1 LKKEVPNG
9 CKSKGSGSGKTGC
22 VKRCPMGVAAN
33 PKASRQNQKPN
44 GKTKNLTAKPKI
56 SRQNQKPH
64 AAKPKPHGKTKNP
77 TRQTKNLTPKPNR
90 ATGKVKYFDRK
101 SHKKCQKLSNF
112 MVNTSSVNSS

>member
-1 LKKEVPNG
+1 
-9 CKSKGSGSGKTGC
+9 
-22 VKRCPMGVAAN
+22 MGVAAN

-112 MVNTSSVNSS
+112 MVNTSSVNSSYVKPKQFLGSPDISKETSNTLNRLK